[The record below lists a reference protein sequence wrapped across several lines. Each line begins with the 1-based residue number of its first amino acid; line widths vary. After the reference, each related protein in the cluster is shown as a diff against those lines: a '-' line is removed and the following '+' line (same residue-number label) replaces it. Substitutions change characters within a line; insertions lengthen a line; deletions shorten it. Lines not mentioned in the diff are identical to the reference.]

1 MGTRVRGHILPPPGT
16 APGAPKS
23 AARAELGLW
32 EAWKS
37 VKMREANEDPV
48 RQIGALPLLRLLIA
62 EPN

>member
-1 MGTRVRGHILPPPGT
+1 MGTGIRDRIPPAPGA

-23 AARAELGLW
+23 AASTDSGLW
-32 EAWKS
+32 EARKRGE
-37 VKMREANEDPV
+37 MREANEDPA